1 MRAYGFRTR
10 MQGRLMPGPS
20 MTASL
25 DSQAIPLSW
34 DATVSATGYTLV
46 ARRPTSSAYTIA
58 SVVGNVLDALLSVP
72 SKGTWLIAVQ
82 ACSGTTTLST
92 SSEFTYDTGRL
103 Q

>member
-25 DSQAIPLSW
+25 DSQALPLSW
-34 DATVSATGYTLV
+34 DATSGANGYTLV

-58 SVVGNVLDALLSVP
+58 TPVGNILDALISVP
-72 SKGTWLIAVQ
+72 SKGVWVLAVQ
-82 ACSGTTTLST
+82 ACSGSTTLST